1 MAVIPYVKQVM
12 CSALQFILLFS
23 GLWALPMCVTRQFY
37 VVEQKKNWT
46 DAQNYCRG
54 NYTDLATIENQEDM
68 DTILTLLSNQQKVI
82 YWIGLTRNV
91 DQNNNTIWVWS
102 DRSNSTYKDWGTGQP
117 DNQGRQENCVELYGS
132 QSYKWNDDSCNMNYP
147 FICYKKIPLILVQQE
162 MTWWEALSYCRQ
174 NHVDLVSVLTN
185 ETQGWVETVSKNA
198 STTNVWLGLRHT
210 CTLDFWFWVGEEC
223 VCYQNW
229 APGNG
234 TGESDCSNGERSGAL
249 QSGSKQWIS
258 LPETHK
264 LNFIC
269 TVNTYIS
276 NRMNT

>member
-1 MAVIPYVKQVM
+1 M
-12 CSALQFILLFS
+12 CSTLQFILLFS
-23 GLWALPMCVTRQFY
+23 GLWALAMCVTRQFY
-37 VVEQKKNWT
+37 VVEQLKSWT

-54 NYTDLATIENQEDM
+54 IYTDLATIENQGDM
-68 DTILTLLSNQQKVI
+68 NTVLTLLSGQSGYT

-91 DQNNNTIWVWS
+91 NQINNPIWVWS
-102 DRSNSTYKDWGTGQP
+102 DGSNSTYSDWYPGEP
-117 DNQGRQENCVELYGS
+117 NNQGGQENCVDLYS
-132 QSYKWNDDSCNMNYP
+132 LQSYKWNDAPCYMTNQ